1 MTHLYADDD
10 YLDYYKFEHDP
21 FSGHG
26 IAFKFFSA
34 KRQSVLVEMQH
45 IARYSN
51 LMLVVT
57 GPQGSGK
64 TVLSQALLAS
74 TEDNVK
80 NIVITAAATA
90 DAAAMLQQVSAAL
103 NLQDSGIADVLRH
116 IETMLAAGREVHVI
130 VDNAEFLD
138 ESALLFLQRIAQGI
152 NDACA
157 HVFVFSDSS
166 ICPLLDKVADNS
178 DLHHVIA
185 LEPWDK
191 QETVNYIGQQLMA
204 AGQQFD
210 MFTEQQLDDIFAQ
223 SQGWPGRI
231 NHAAQ
236 DLLLQ
241 HLHSRGKSVV
251 KKAATNI
258 PYKHLGILAVLVIA
272 LALIWLMQS
281 PDSEST
287 SEQASVPVPSA
298 QPNQQ
303 ANDANSAQP
312 QRIQREL
319 SLEPAPATV
328 VLAEKPESLPQV
340 QSTAPAVVTAPAA
353 PVSQPQ
359 AEAVQPSAPVV
370 KKPAPLVQPP
380 RPAPAPVKPVVV
392 QKPAPRPTPAPAPA
406 AAASSAAQNQWYK
419 QQTPSRYTLQVLAT
433 SSEASARNFVQQN
446 PAQFHYFRKQH
457 QGQALYV
464 VTSGSFIDRA
474 AALIGANSLP
484 ENLRKGK
491 PWPRSMLS
499 IQQELR

>member
-10 YLDYYKFEHDP
+10 YLDYYQFEHDP
-21 FSGHG
+21 FADCGEG
-26 IAFKFFSA
+26 FKFFSA

-64 TVLSQALLAS
+64 TVLRQALAAS
-74 TEDNVK
+74 AEDHVK
-80 NIVITAAATA
+80 NIVITASATA
-90 DAAAMLQQVSAAL
+90 DAAAMLQQVNIAL
-103 NLQDSGIADVLRH
+103 GLQDNEIADVLRH
-116 IETMLAAGREVHVI
+116 IEDMLAAGHEVHLI

-138 ESALLFLQRIAQGI
+138 ESALLFLQRITQGV

-210 MFTEQQLDDIFAQ
+210 MFTEHQLDDIFTQ

-231 NHAAQ
+231 NHAAKG
-236 DLLLQ
+236 LLLEY
-241 HLHSRGKSVV
+241 LHSSGKNTV
-251 KKAATNI
+251 KKATTNI
-258 PYKHLGILAVLVIA
+258 PYKHLGILAVLIIA
-272 LALIWLMQS
+272 LLLMWLLQS
-281 PDSEST
+281 PDLEPT
-287 SEQASVPVPSA
+287 PEQASIPLSTAQPSQQAGKGDSSA
-298 QPNQQ
+298 QLPK
-303 ANDANSAQP
+303 
-312 QRIQREL
+312 IQREL

-328 VLAEKPESLPQV
+328 ILAEEAESQPQV
-340 QSTAPAVVTAPAA
+340 QPTAPAVVTAPAA

-359 AEAVQPSAPVV
+359 VKVVQPPAPVV
-370 KKPAPLVQPP
+370 KKPVPPVQPP

-392 QKPAPRPTPAPAPA
+392 HKPAPKPTPAPA

-484 ENLRKGK
+484 ESLRKGK